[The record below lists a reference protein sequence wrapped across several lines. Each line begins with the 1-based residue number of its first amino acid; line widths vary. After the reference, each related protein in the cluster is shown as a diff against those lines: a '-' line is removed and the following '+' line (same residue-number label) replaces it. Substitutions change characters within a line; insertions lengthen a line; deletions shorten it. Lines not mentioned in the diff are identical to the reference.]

1 MGLCRF
7 DLTVWSRTQAPC
19 QISTLQTVDF
29 LLSMMM
35 MMIFSFQQLLQIME
49 QLLVKMQNM

>member
-7 DLTVWSRTQAPC
+7 DLTVWFRTGAPF

-35 MMIFSFQQLLQIME
+35 MIFSFQQLLQIMD